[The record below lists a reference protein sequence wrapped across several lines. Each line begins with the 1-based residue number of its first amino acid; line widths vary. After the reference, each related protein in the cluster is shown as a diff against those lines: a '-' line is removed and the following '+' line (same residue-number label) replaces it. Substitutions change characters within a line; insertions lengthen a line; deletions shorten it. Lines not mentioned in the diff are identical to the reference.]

1 MEWLTVPLGLTIGV
15 AQGALGAGGSIIA
28 VPLLVYLAGLE
39 AREAV
44 TVSLIVV
51 GLVSLAGMAIY
62 SRAGRVRFASGSVFG
77 MAGVGASVGG
87 SFLNRALDPDVLL
100 LSLAGL
106 MVLAAGAIARSRP
119 VPVDRGHDVGDGNK
133 VALASAPV
141 VLKVVAAGSAV
152 GFVTGFYGIGAG
164 FIIVPALIFVLGYA
178 IHEAIGTALL
188 VTVINS
194 VAALLSRLDTESLPW
209 EVILPFGAA
218 GLVGV
223 GAGSLVAGKLTT
235 AALTRGF
242 AVMVLALAV
251 YTAVRSIME
260 LS

>member
-1 MEWLTVPLGLTIGV
+1 MEWLAVPLGLIIGI
-15 AQGALGAGGSIIA
+15 AQGAVGAGGSIIA
-28 VPLLVYLAGLE
+28 VPLLVYLVDVE
-39 AREAV
+39 AKEAV

-51 GLVSLAGMAIY
+51 GLVSLAGVAIY
-62 SRAGRVRFASGSVFG
+62 SRTGRVRFASGSVFG
-77 MAGVGASVGG
+77 LAGVGASVGG
-87 SFLNRALDPDVLL
+87 SFLNRAVDPDILL
-100 LSLAGL
+100 LSFAGL
-106 MVLAAGAIARSRP
+106 MALAAGAMARSHKSP
-119 VPVDRGHDVGDGNK
+119 ADETQYVESGGQAP
-133 VALASAPV
+133 LTSAPV

-152 GFVTGFYGIGAG
+152 GFVTGFYGVGGG
-164 FIIVPALIFVLGYA
+164 FIIVPTLSLVLGYA

-209 EVILPFGAA
+209 EVIAPFGVA

-223 GAGSLVAGKLTT
+223 GAGALIAGRLTS
-235 AALTRGF
+235 AELIRGF
-242 AVMVLALAV
+242 AALVLALAV

>member
-1 MEWLTVPLGLTIGV
+1 MEWLAVPLGLIIGI
-15 AQGALGAGGSIIA
+15 AQGAVGAGGSIIA
-28 VPLLVYLAGLE
+28 VPLLVYLVDVE
-39 AREAV
+39 AKEAV

-51 GLVSLAGMAIY
+51 GLVSLAGVAIH
-62 SRAGRVRFASGSVFG
+62 SRTGRVRFASGSVFG
-77 MAGVGASVGG
+77 TAGVGASVGG
-87 SFLNRALDPDVLL
+87 SFLNRAVDPDILL
-100 LSLAGL
+100 LSFAGL
-106 MVLAAGAIARSRP
+106 MALAAGAMARSHKSTADETQC
-119 VPVDRGHDVGDGNK
+119 VEAGGQ
-133 VALASAPV
+133 ATLTSAPV

-152 GFVTGFYGIGAG
+152 GFVTGFYGVGGG
-164 FIIVPALIFVLGYA
+164 FIIVPTLSLVLGYA

-209 EVILPFGAA
+209 EVIVPFGVA

-223 GAGSLVAGKLTT
+223 GAGSLIAGRLTS
-235 AALTRGF
+235 AELIRGF
-242 AVMVLALAV
+242 AALVLALAV